1 MDWEGDRT
9 KILRI
14 SVIKTTSAT
23 YEDDETNKCLMFICR
38 WEKVIVTENNKGR
51 IFYLDCNFFPM
62 LSSII
67 RGKPPIITLKQAF
80 KSECNFQLYL
90 PKLWEADSPVIIS
103 VNCADHLINLHF
115 KQILRKTFKT
125 TFLPPPFL
133 KLLREDCREQTSSL
147 SFYHL
152 S

>member
-23 YEDDETNKCLMFICR
+23 YDDDETNKCLMFICR

-80 KSECNFQLYL
+80 KSECNFQLFYL
-90 PKLWEADSPVIIS
+90 NSEKLILPSLFLSTVLIIS
-103 VNCADHLINLHF
+103 STFILNRFWEKLSKQLSSHLLFWNSS
-115 KQILRKTFKT
+115 RKIAENK
-125 TFLPPPFL
+125 PHHYY
-133 KLLREDCREQTSSL
+133 
-147 SFYHL
+147 YHL

>member
-1 MDWEGDRT
+1 M
-9 KILRI
+9 LY
-14 SVIKTTSAT
+14 V
-23 YEDDETNKCLMFICR
+23 ICR

-115 KQILRKTFKT
+115 KQILRKTLKT

-133 KLLREDCREQTSSL
+133 KLPLADCREQTL
-147 SFYHL
+147 IPLQENLDLLAENGTIFKTAQNTFNKTL
-152 S
+152 LL